1 VFAVKTDKWQQWLV
15 GFLFLPLMVQWGT
28 AAIAQDQP
36 SGGQDSV
43 PVLQEKIRQNPQ
55 NEETYLKLG
64 ELLVS
69 QNQIEAALK
78 VYRDSLPYTAP
89 DAQDPQEKEAYAY
102 ADLGDA
108 FMKLRRF
115 PEALQIRQKVVQF
128 QPQNPEFHEY
138 LADALAVLGREEEAI
153 ATYIKSSQLELT
165 QGEGSNSTEDFS
177 KDAVSHEALAYESLG
192 NVLLRYGKSEEA
204 IVAYRTAIKLEPSYR
219 EFYTAIGN
227 ALVAHRQ
234 IPEAEASFLKAESMN
249 PEPSSVNK
257 AAVVQ
262 MAVGKA
268 LLEQDRVPEAIVAFE
283 KAQKLAPENRE
294 IQEQLQGVKAFLST
308 TGSK

>member
-1 VFAVKTDKWQQWLV
+1 VFAVKTDKWQQRLAGWLLLALV
-15 GFLFLPLMVQWGT
+15 VQWGN
-28 AAIAQDQP
+28 AAIAQDLRSTDQN
-36 SGGQDSV
+36 SV
-43 PVLQEKIRQNPQ
+43 PALQEKIRQNPQ

-64 ELLVS
+64 ELLVT

-89 DAQDPQEKEAYAY
+89 DAQDAQEKEAYAY
-102 ADLGDA
+102 TDLADA

-115 PEALQIRQKVVQF
+115 PEALQIRQKVVQL

-138 LADALAVLGREEEAI
+138 FADALAVLGREEEAI
-153 ATYIKSSQLELT
+153 ATYIKSSKLELT
-165 QGEGSNSTEDFS
+165 QGEGSHSTEDFS
-177 KDAVSHEALAYESLG
+177 KDEVSYEALAYEFLG

-204 IVAYRTAIKLEPSYR
+204 IIAYRTAIKLEPSYR

-249 PEPSSVNK
+249 PEPSGVNK

-268 LLEQDRVPEAIVAFE
+268 LLDQDRVQEAITAFE
-283 KAQKLAPENRE
+283 KAQKLAPQNQE
-294 IQEQLQGVKAFLST
+294 IQEQLQGAKASLST